1 MKVPVTPRVCA
12 VCSRQTRGFGWFN
25 PKLPRSHPKR
35 ADSYRKF
42 CSLRC
47 QGAYSN
53 LMKKTGGKMIDP
65 TEMEIA
71 AMTDCLDPLG
81 DYVAA
86 LGLDTPLAGYSR
98 DQVLGL
104 IEVVVTTYQDRMVA
118 GHEAQAG
125 VPF

>member
-1 MKVPVTPRVCA
+1 MKCA
-12 VCSRQTRGFGWFN
+12 VCSRQALGFGWFN
-25 PKLPRSHPKR
+25 PNLSRSDPRR
-35 ADSYRKF
+35 RDSYRKF

-53 LMKKTGGKMIDP
+53 LMKKRGTMIDP

-71 AMTDCLDPLG
+71 AMATCLGPLG

-86 LGLDTPLAGYSR
+86 LGLQTPLADYSK

-104 IEVVVTTYQDRMVA
+104 IEVVVTAYQDRMVA
-118 GHEAQAG
+118 GHEMQAG